1 MKNTWYVRISISA
14 LDWTN
19 LQITLVFQFGLYYT
33 GYGKLNWKLL
43 YWWQL
48 SLKWIKF
55 TEQNIKKCR
64 MLASV
69 DNGPIWP
76 VLYMKAN

>member
-19 LQITLVFQFGLYYT
+19 LQITLVFQFGLYYI

-43 YWWQL
+43 
-48 SLKWIKF
+48 
-55 TEQNIKKCR
+55 
-64 MLASV
+64 
-69 DNGPIWP
+69 
-76 VLYMKAN
+76 